1 MTFISN
7 ELCPV
12 MSLRRFDFLKKNIYE
27 NKNTFVHFF
36 FFRSLHYFFKTYL
49 MEKK

>member
-1 MTFISN
+1 MNKCMTFISN

-36 FFRSLHYFFKTYL
+36 F
-49 MEKK
+49 